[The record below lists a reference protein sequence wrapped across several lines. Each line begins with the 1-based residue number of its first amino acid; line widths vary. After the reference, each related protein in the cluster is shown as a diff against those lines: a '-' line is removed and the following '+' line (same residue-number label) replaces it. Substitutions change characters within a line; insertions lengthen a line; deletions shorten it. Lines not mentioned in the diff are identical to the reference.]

1 MPRLKMILNP
11 AADHGHASELGLP
24 LQELLD
30 RQAQAASHDG
40 RSYELSWV
48 RTEHPRHAAD
58 LAAVS
63 AEQGYDVVVAI
74 GGDGT
79 VHEVINGLMQ
89 VAPEHRPRLGVIP
102 AGSGNDF
109 AANLGLPSHPFEA
122 ARALFGSSD
131 RPVDVGLITGQN
143 GQHEYWDNT
152 IGVGFSG
159 AVNIATRHLRRW
171 RGFMLY
177 FIATL
182 ETILFRPPALNV
194 RLTIDD
200 QPPFER
206 PISMLSLCNG
216 PREGG
221 GFPVMP
227 GALMDDG
234 LISYA
239 IMRKMGRINMLRFVP
254 VVMKGKHFSYPRFF
268 EGGTAQRFEI
278 ESDRAMAIHT
288 DGEVYSSWE
297 SDVRH
302 IVVSMMPAAIR
313 VLNGA

>member
-11 AADHGHASELGLP
+11 AADHGHASELGLT
-24 LQELLD
+24 LRELLD

-40 RSYELSWV
+40 CRYELTWV
-48 RTEHPRHAAD
+48 KTEYPRHAVD
-58 LAAVS
+58 LAAQ
-63 AEQGYDVVVAI
+63 AKEEGYDVVVAI

-89 VAPEHRPRLGVIP
+89 IDPDQRPQLGVIP

-109 AANLGLPSHPFEA
+109 AANLGLPPQPFEA
-122 ARALFGSSD
+122 ARALFGPSD
-131 RPVDVGLITGQN
+131 RLVDVGLITGPD
-143 GQHEYWDNT
+143 GQLEYWDNT

-182 ETILFRPPALNV
+182 ETILFRPPALNT

-200 QPPFER
+200 KPPFER

-239 IMRKMGRINMLRFVP
+239 IMRKMGRVNMLRFVP

-288 DGEVYSSWE
+288 DGEIYSSWE
-297 SDVRH
+297 TDVRH
-302 IVVSMMPAAIR
+302 IVVSMIPAAIR